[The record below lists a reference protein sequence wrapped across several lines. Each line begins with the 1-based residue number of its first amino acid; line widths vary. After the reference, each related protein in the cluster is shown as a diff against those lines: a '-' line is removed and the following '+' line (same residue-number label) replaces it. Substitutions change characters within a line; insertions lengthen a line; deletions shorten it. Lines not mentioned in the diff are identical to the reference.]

1 MGGLVAEFKGSLPAL
16 SALGEILNS
25 SPFNTLSHPNNEQSP
40 IISSRNDYEACHSF
54 LARFE
59 SKSTLRAYRKEIE
72 RLLLWC
78 VVESLSFGQINKEAV
93 DAYIRFLKNPT
104 PRRLWCYASVKARS
118 TPRNSPNWKPF
129 VKGLTEKALKQ
140 HLNIISS
147 LFKYLSDACYLRKNP
162 FALCVREKYATDTT
176 HFTTLE
182 RIPTKEE
189 WQLILKTLK
198 TWPNEKEKVR
208 LKFIIAILFYTG
220 MRLSELANLQWSS
233 FHHTSAGWSIFIIG
247 KGGKPR
253 EVVVEDLLVDI
264 IDYRQSLGLSL
275 LPEKSETTPV
285 IRNLEGDKG
294 ISDRQIFNLVKGLA
308 FKAAEQEGVDALV
321 KTRLSRF
328 SPHWIRHLC
337 PTLMARAGVD
347 TRTIQR
353 HLGHS
358 SSRTTEVYVH
368 LLNDDKRDAVRHLTL
383 GEY

>member
-1 MGGLVAEFKGSLPAL
+1 MGELIAPNENTLPAL
-16 SALGEILNS
+16 HRLPEILAG
-25 SPFNTLSHPNNEQSP
+25 SPFNALNHPNNEQSP
-40 IISSRNDYEACHSF
+40 IIASRNDYEACHSF

-78 VVESLSFGQINKEAV
+78 VVEKLSFGQINKEAV
-93 DAYIRFLKNPT
+93 DSYIHFLKNPT
-104 PRRLWCYASVKARS
+104 PRRLWCYASDKARS
-118 TPRNSPNWKPF
+118 TPRNSPAWKPF
-129 VKGLTEKALKQ
+129 VTGLTDKALKQ

-162 FALCVREKYATDTT
+162 FALCVREKYASDTT

-182 RIPTKEE
+182 RIPTKQE
-189 WQLILKTLK
+189 WQLILQTLK
-198 TWPNEKEKVR
+198 SWPNEKEKVR

-220 MRLSELANLQWSS
+220 MRLSELASLQWSS
-233 FHHTSAGWSIFIIG
+233 FHHTQAGWSIFIIG

-253 EVVVEDLLVDI
+253 EVVVEDLLIDI

-275 LPEKSETTPV
+275 LPEKNEVTPV
-285 IRNLEGDKG
+285 VCNLEGDKG

-308 FKAAEQEGVDALV
+308 LKAASGEGVDALV

-368 LLNDDKRDAVRHLTL
+368 LLNDDKRDAVRQLTL
-383 GEY
+383 GDY